1 MSKIGLIISRE
12 YSTRVRK
19 KSFIIMT
26 LLGPLL
32 IGGFLTL
39 TIWLSMSETKEI
51 HVLVTDKTKMTHDLF
66 KDNALIHFHYS
77 DQFEKEAFVDS
88 EYDLVLFME
97 TQLYL
102 NASSEKVKAKM
113 LYKKIP
119 SLNTQTYINNQL
131 NLVMENLRLSKYSAT
146 PDVAQ
151 FISDVYPNIRRNVD
165 IEAESIDSGEK
176 ANLKRFQAFVGFFF
190 AILIYMFIFLYGVQ
204 VMRGVIEEKTNRIVE
219 IIISSVRPFELMLGK
234 IIGIAF
240 VGLTQFILWVFL
252 TGAIILVGQFFLFP
266 DMYNPENMAAT
277 QIANGVNIGAP
288 MNVQDSDWYALI
300 FHQINYTFMLSM
312 FLFYFLGGYLM
323 YSALFAAVGAAV
335 DSESDTQ
342 QFMMPITIPL
352 LFGFMI
358 SEFAIQNPESNVVF
372 WTSIIPLTSPVVMM
386 VRVPMGFGGAEW
398 QIIVSMLSLIIGFI
412 LCTWVAAKIYRTG
425 ILMYGKKVSYRELWK
440 WLKYKS

>member
-19 KSFIIMT
+19 KSFILMT
-26 LLGPLL
+26 ILGPLL
-32 IGGFLTL
+32 IGGFMTL
-39 TIWLSMSETKEI
+39 TIWLSLSETSEV
-51 HVLVTDKTKMTHDLF
+51 HVLVTDKTEMTHDLF
-66 KDNALIHFHYS
+66 KDNSLIHFHYS
-77 DQFEKEAFVDS
+77 NDFEKESFVKS

-102 NASSEKVKAKM
+102 NASSSNVKAKM

-131 NLVMENLRLSKYSAT
+131 NLVMEQLRLSKYAAS
-146 PDVAQ
+146 PEVSL
-151 FISDVYPNIRRNVD
+151 FIKNDYPNIRRNVD

-176 ANLKRFQAFVGFFF
+176 ADLKRYQAIVGFFF
-190 AILIYMFIFLYGVQ
+190 AILIYIFIFLYGVQ

-252 TGAIILVGQFFLFP
+252 TGIIIIVGQVFLFP
-266 DMYNPENMAAT
+266 DMTSPDAMAGMQTAVNMPMPEV
-277 QIANGVNIGAP
+277 QSP
-288 MNVQDSDWYALI
+288 MESDWYTLI

-342 QFMMPITIPL
+342 QFMMPITLPL
-352 LFGFMI
+352 LFGFMV

-386 VRVPMGFGGAEW
+386 VRVPMGFAGQEW
-398 QIIVSMLSLIIGFI
+398 QIIVSMLALIIGFI
-412 LCTWVAAKIYRTG
+412 ICTWFAAKIYRTG
-425 ILMYGKKVSYRELWK
+425 ILMYGKKVSYKELWK
-440 WLKYKS
+440 WLKYKA